1 MEALAVYEEPLKKEL
16 IDGKIVF
23 MSPRATPNHNSVIVC
38 LTRIFSQYL
47 RGKTCRVFI
56 DTDVYLT
63 KKDHFVPDII
73 IVCDRNKIKHNGI
86 HGAPDLVVEVLSRST
101 ANYDRGHK
109 KNIYAQSGVKEYWLI
124 APFERTIEV
133 HLLKDGQYIIDRTY
147 AVFFDYE
154 LEDMEPQ
161 YRSQVV
167 ETFSPSIFPDMNIV
181 LEEIFENVILN
192 P

>member
-1 MEALAVYEEPLKKEL
+1 MEAFAVYKEPRRKEL
-16 IDGKIVF
+16 IDGQIVS

-38 LTRIFSQYL
+38 LTRIFSSYL
-47 RGKTCRVFI
+47 RGKTCQVFI

-63 KKDHFVPDII
+63 KKEHYVPDIM

-109 KNIYAQSGVKEYWLI
+109 KAIYAQCGVKEYWLI
-124 APFERTIEV
+124 TPNERTIEV
-133 HLLKDGQYIIDRTY
+133 HLLKDGQYVFDRTY

-154 LEDMEPQ
+154 LEDMEPM
-161 YRSQVV
+161 YLSQVV
-167 ETFSPSIFPDMNIV
+167 DSFSPSIFPDMVVV
-181 LEEIFENVILN
+181 LEEVFENVILH